1 MPKKLMKGGNYHLTI
16 DQKRKILKNGKNRH
30 QTIKSYLRVFWRPI
44 LAHFGS
50 EIYRKAVFKIY
61 STNGI
66 KYILYQRKLVNKS
79 MLEAVL
85 NNNLNVILSRKCM
98 KNSKS
103 VI

>member
-1 MPKKLMKGGNYHLTI
+1 MPKKLKKDGNYHLTI
-16 DQKRKILKNGKNRH
+16 DQKRFFLNGKNRQ
-30 QTIKSYLRVFWRPI
+30 QTIKSYVRVFWRPI

-61 STNGI
+61 LTNEI